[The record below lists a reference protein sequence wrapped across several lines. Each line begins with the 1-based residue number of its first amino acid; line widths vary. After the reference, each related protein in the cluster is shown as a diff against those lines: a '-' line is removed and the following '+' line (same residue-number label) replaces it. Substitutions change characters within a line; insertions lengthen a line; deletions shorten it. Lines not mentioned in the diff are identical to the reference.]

1 MSVIQPIETSLT
13 YCLLGQSQW
22 KFHRVSWALNT
33 LTWHCID
40 EERDDES
47 FIGVERIS
55 WGWNSSALFSKYGC
69 VRNWVMKPPL
79 RPAKIHSLKGKVF
92 NSLRTTWNKF
102 YLFSNMPWQ
111 INGCVVLI
119 LLHIKMW
126 WCRGKI
132 YHYWIQVL
140 CRVPEALGKGQIAL
154 GKAFAECNTRQWTHG
169 KKLIGKTLFAECL

>member
-13 YCLLGQSQW
+13 SCLLGQSQW

-40 EERDDES
+40 EERWWKFYGSRES
-47 FIGVERIS
+47 FMGTKLFCTVSKIWVVE
-55 WGWNSSALFSKYGC
+55 
-69 VRNWVMKPPL
+69 NWVMKPPL

-126 WCRGKI
+126 WGRGKI
-132 YHYWIQVL
+132 Y
-140 CRVPEALGKGQIAL
+140 R
-154 GKAFAECNTRQWTHG
+154 N
-169 KKLIGKTLFAECL
+169 KLKTLILYSL

>member
-13 YCLLGQSQW
+13 SCLLGQSQW

-40 EERDDES
+40 EERWWKFYESRES
-47 FIGVERIS
+47 FMGTKLFCTVSKIWVVE
-55 WGWNSSALFSKYGC
+55 
-69 VRNWVMKPPL
+69 NWVMKPPL

-126 WCRGKI
+126 WGRGKI
-132 YHYWIQVL
+132 Y
-140 CRVPEALGKGQIAL
+140 R
-154 GKAFAECNTRQWTHG
+154 N
-169 KKLIGKTLFAECL
+169 KLKTLILYSL